1 MANSIETAVA
11 TVKPMIDA
19 LIQSSQACEG
29 AVCSQ
34 RDAIMEIL
42 EKAGHLVYR
51 QKIHPMHVLCH
62 DMNRSGQGLDPAR
75 CIKLMETIANVGF
88 SHELTAAIAFEIP
101 PTGPRRDAIE
111 AFNARMAAA
120 SNDILAPVD
129 AGIGKVASVA
139 GSHLSGGLRAICF
152 GMSSD
157 NPVISSHGKLSAAKI
172 GEKDNAFKD
181 VLEHGVE
188 YTVIRWQVE
197 AAFGSL
203 PDMFQEVGNIGG
215 HIHSGESYVSV
226 LLKIVSRAASLAQG
240 GQEIDWDLVQ
250 RLVLRSC
257 PPNPTDVP
265 MMCQYVAHWSGSASN
280 PYLLH
285 DLQEYTRSLRSARS
299 IRGPIFGALA
309 DLNFGVGKGGRFR
322 TAVLKACASAEERFC
337 NTHGECIK
345 LLASSD
351 IASLAVGKKN
361 HAIATQAEAVMMKA
375 MLCWFR
381 ALQMQTSQIQ
391 TSRFAF
397 DDCGATQHHRR
408 RERSSSIAMHRTEI
422 PWQFQEF
429 WAL

>member
-1 MANSIETAVA
+1 MVNSIEASLA
-11 TVKPMIDA
+11 AVKPLIDG
-19 LIQSSQACEG
+19 LIQSSQMCEG

-34 RDAIMEIL
+34 RDAIMETL
-42 EKAGHLVYR
+42 EKAGHLVYK

-75 CIKLMETIANVGF
+75 CIQLMEAIANVGF
-88 SHELTAAIAFEIP
+88 SNELTAAIAFEIP
-101 PTGPRRDAIE
+101 PTGPRRAAIE
-111 AFNARMAAA
+111 TFNVRMAAV

-129 AGIGKVASVA
+129 AGVGKVASVA
-139 GSHLSGGLRAICF
+139 GSHLSGGLRAIYF

-157 NPVISSHGKLSAAKI
+157 SAVLSVNGKLSALNVGAT
-172 GEKDNAFKD
+172 DQAFKD

-197 AAFGSL
+197 AAFGAL

-226 LLKIVSRAASLAQG
+226 LLKIVTRAANLARD
-240 GQEIDWDLVQ
+240 GQDIDWDLVQ

-265 MMCQYVAHWSGSASN
+265 MMCQYVANWSGSATN

-299 IRGPIFGALA
+299 IRGPTFSALA
-309 DLNFGVGKGGRFR
+309 NLNFGVGKGGRFR
-322 TAVLKACASAEERFC
+322 TAILKACASAEERFC
-337 NTHGECIK
+337 NTHGECTK
-345 LLASSD
+345 LLTAAD
-351 IASLAVGKKN
+351 IATIAVGKKN

-375 MLCWFR
+375 MLYWFR
-381 ALQMQTSQIQ
+381 FANANNTSGLRL
-391 TSRFAF
+391 TTAK
-397 DDCGATQHHRR
+397 QH
-408 RERSSSIAMHRTEI
+408 SI
-422 PWQFQEF
+422 
-429 WAL
+429 